1 MDRLAWKS
9 WISVMVLVMVM
20 TGLFG
25 ALGYVYTR
33 DVTERGMR
41 DELKLGVATRADR
54 LDKALVEKQDMVAG
68 VSRSRELV
76 DWTYGEKDGVQRLLD
91 NVKRLDNAVLAMY
104 VVKGTRVVHTTTG
117 SDPVRSV
124 KSLREW
130 YREKRTERKASWTRV
145 ERDSLGR
152 YVTTVSFPV
161 LVNGEVRAVVGMD
174 VDVSGLTEKASL
186 VSDVGYRSEIV
197 SPGGFVM
204 ASSASERVGSRYSKR
219 ADVADAYGE
228 YVTDKWRVIGY
239 VSPEEHQEALA
250 KEMTWFWYVMGGL
263 FGIASLVGMWVVY
276 VWLRPVRVLE
286 RKAKKLGSNDIWDLE
301 LVRTNDALET
311 IDDGMNLLVTRNT
324 QVETEIV
331 NTNRMMRTSLSNA
344 VDAVMDLTDRVDER
358 IVAVGDTRSK
368 VSSLLRR
375 VGSSDV
381 EMLQMEQE
389 IRNGLEDVISMKRE
403 ISEVSLLSERLV
415 KMREEMDVT
424 VYEEFAEVVT
434 SMRDVCEEARDLAND
449 LKERSTRGSLLAVA
463 LAIDAERSDEFGYTF
478 VKVTDDVR
486 REFIRLGD
494 AMAEMDGKIREI
506 EQTITGGMFDE
517 RSPLLWKSDI
527 ERMLAELTFVFE
539 SWSNMDGRMSDL
551 LVRMNSRLLRML
563 NVILDAR
570 KAQTMTTEELGDIL
584 SDLDRLSE
592 QFESEKRALGIVN
605 YSNDQMYGLTE
616 KIVDLNI
623 RIANIIED
631 DQFE

>member
-9 WISVMVLVMVM
+9 WISVMVLVLVM

-25 ALGYVYTR
+25 GLGYVYTR
-33 DVTERGMR
+33 DVADKRVRE
-41 DELKLGVATRADR
+41 ELRLGVATRADR
-54 LDKALVEKQDMVAG
+54 LDNALVEKQDMVAG
-68 VSRSRELV
+68 VSRSRELM
-76 DWTYGEKDGVQRLLD
+76 DWTYGETEGVQRLLD
-91 NVKRLDNAVLAMY
+91 NMKRMDGSVLAMY
-104 VVKGTRVVHTTTG
+104 VVKGTRVAHTTTG

-124 KSLREW
+124 KSLRDW

-161 LVNGEVRAVVGMD
+161 LVSGEIRAVVGMD
-174 VDVSGLTEKASL
+174 VDVSGLMEKASV
-186 VSDVGYRSEIV
+186 VSEVGYRSEIV

-204 ASSASERVGSRYSKR
+204 ASSASERIGSRYSKR
-219 ADVADAYGE
+219 VDIADVYGE

-239 VSPEEHQEALA
+239 VSPEEYAEALSS
-250 KEMTWFWYVMGGL
+250 EMKWFWYVMVGL
-263 FGIASLVGMWVVY
+263 FGIASLLGMWVVY
-276 VWLRPVRVLE
+276 VWLRPIRVLE

-311 IDDGMNLLVTRNT
+311 IDDGMNLLVNRNT
-324 QVETEIV
+324 QVETAVV
-331 NTNRMMRTSLSNA
+331 NVNRMMRTSLMNA
-344 VDAVMDLTDRVDER
+344 VTAVTELTDRVDER
-358 IVAVGDTRSK
+358 ISDIGETRSK

-381 EMLQMEQE
+381 EMIQMEQE
-389 IRNGLEDVISMKRE
+389 IRNSLEDVISMKRE

-415 KMREEMDVT
+415 RLREDMDVT

-434 SMRDVCEEARDLAND
+434 SMRDVCEEARDLATD

-494 AMAEMDGKIREI
+494 AMSEMDGKIREI
-506 EQTITGGMFDE
+506 EQSITGGMFDE
-517 RSPLLWKSDI
+517 RSPLLWKTDI
-527 ERMLAELTFVFE
+527 ERMLSELTFVLE
-539 SWSNMDGRMSDL
+539 SWSNMDGRMSEL

-570 KAQTMTTEELGDIL
+570 KARTTTVEDLGEVL
-584 SDLDRLSE
+584 RDLDRLNE
-592 QFESEKRALGIVN
+592 RFETEKRAMDVVN

-616 KIVDLNI
+616 KIVNLNI
-623 RIANIIED
+623 EIAKVIE
-631 DQFE
+631 EGSE